1 MPKRQ
6 NKAPPKKAN
15 AGWTYSPRRDLEKT
29 HDLYQDEVHSVN
41 EAINAVDRKWGRG
54 RLPLIVSYETRERFC
69 LQFELHREACWSGS
83 MEDVAKQSA
92 GMRRAMRTYCAKS
105 NKKVD
110 DEKRLVREIVRHYIL
125 VAANSGLRV
134 GEQRQLRWC
143 DVQIERKTTN
153 GELRVLA
160 NINVRAETSK
170 VRTSRTF
177 YCRGGEHFA
186 RLKELLRPQ
195 HQDDLIFSIDGDE
208 PLSKRAV
215 LYHFHKIIAL
225 ADITDSET
233 RDLVPYS

>member
-1 MPKRQ
+1 
-6 NKAPPKKAN
+6 
-15 AGWTYSPRRDLEKT
+15 
-29 HDLYQDEVHSVN
+29 
-41 EAINAVDRKWGRG
+41 
-54 RLPLIVSYETRERFC
+54 
-69 LQFELHREACWSGS
+69 
-83 MEDVAKQSA
+83 
-92 GMRRAMRTYCAKS
+92 MRSYCAKS
-105 NKKVD
+105 NKKVN
-110 DEKRLVREIVRHYIL
+110 DEERLVREIVRHYIL

-134 GEQRQLRWC
+134 GEQRQLRWR

-160 NINVRAETSK
+160 KINVRAETSK

-177 YCRGGEHFA
+177 YCRGGEHFE

-195 HQDDLIFSIDGDE
+195 HKDDLIFSIDGDE

-233 RDLVPYS
+233 RDLVPYSLRHFMITQRIMSGLSFKQIADKCGTSVA